1 MPATALQQLKVRIS
15 RHKLLASAEKILA
28 EYGRKRVML
37 ETEFQN
43 EPGTGSGPTAEFFS
57 LVSKELQ
64 DPRLGLWRGGG
75 QGLREG
81 GLYPQPWGG
90 GEEGERGKE
99 AGRKGKGKEKE
110 KAGKEVE
117 ERESEREKVLRRFMC
132 LGRLVGQ
139 ALLDERMLDFRFAA
153 PLVGALA
160 GEMPCQSL
168 PAALQEMGTVDPGL
182 ARQLQALIGSCGV
195 APWWVEGGGDGREED
210 RKEERGDEV
219 ADLCLT
225 FCLPG
230 HPSIGLT
237 SSSRNFITAVASDQ
251 ENDEEDVTSTNLPLY
266 IQRVLQASL
275 TETVSPQI
283 TSLLAGLSDV
293 LMPASLRIF
302 TREEIM
308 AMIAGVG
315 SEMGEDPEE
324 ILEAISCDHGYTR
337 GSQAVRWLVEIL
349 AEMEGKEQRQ
359 FLMFVTGSP
368 GLPVGGLMGCLPRLT
383 VVKKVAEGHLRAE
396 GQGGVDKMLPSA
408 STCTNYLKL
417 PDYSSKT
424 VMRERL
430 LLSLSYGQHSFYL
443 S

>member
-1 MPATALQQLKVRIS
+1 
-15 RHKLLASAEKILA
+15 
-28 EYGRKRVML
+28 
-37 ETEFQN
+37 
-43 EPGTGSGPTAEFFS
+43 
-57 LVSKELQ
+57 
-64 DPRLGLWRGGG
+64 
-75 QGLREG
+75 
-81 GLYPQPWGG
+81 
-90 GEEGERGKE
+90 
-99 AGRKGKGKEKE
+99 
-110 KAGKEVE
+110 
-117 ERESEREKVLRRFMC
+117 MC

-139 ALLDERMLDFRFAA
+139 ALLDERMLDFQFAA

-160 GEMPCQSL
+160 GQRACQSL

-182 ARQLQALIGSCGV
+182 ARQLQALMGRCGV
-195 APWWVEGGGDGREED
+195 APWFVEGGGDGREEEG
-210 RKEERGDEV
+210 KEGRADEV

-230 HPSIGLT
+230 HPSIGLV
-237 SSSRNFITAVASDQ
+237 SHSTAAVTSDQ
-251 ENDEEDVTSTNLPLY
+251 EEEEEDVTSTNLPLY

-275 TETVSPQI
+275 HETVSPQI
-283 TSLLAGLSDV
+283 TSLLAGLSDMLV
-293 LMPASLRIF
+293 PASLGIF
-302 TREEIM
+302 TGEEVM

-349 AEMEGKEQRQ
+349 AGMEGKEQRQ

-368 GLPVGGLMGCLPRLT
+368 GLPVGGLMGCSPRLT
-383 VVKKVAEGHLRAE
+383 VVKKVAEGHVRVE
-396 GQGGVDKMLPSA
+396 GQEGVDKMLPSA